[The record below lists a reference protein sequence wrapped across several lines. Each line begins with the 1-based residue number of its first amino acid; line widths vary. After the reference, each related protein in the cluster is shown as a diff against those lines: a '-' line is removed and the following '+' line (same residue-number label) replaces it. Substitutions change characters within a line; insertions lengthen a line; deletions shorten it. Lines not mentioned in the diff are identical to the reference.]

1 MKSKVNSAFS
11 EKLPKTNR
19 LLKWKNFHFKGKI
32 FKKSAIKVSYKNN
45 CLGHPRLGIVVS
57 KRISKSAVIRNK
69 IKRILRE
76 SFRTSMIRNENL
88 DIVLIVTRPFDK
100 LNSSFCEQLKN
111 AFLSVEKEILWGQ
124 TKREA

>member
-1 MKSKVNSAFS
+1 MKNKVNSAFS
-11 EKLPKTNR
+11 EKLPKSNR
-19 LLKWKNFHFKGKI
+19 ILKWKNFRLKGKVL
-32 FKKSAIKVSYKNN
+32 KESALKVSYKNN
-45 CLGHPRLGIVVS
+45 CLSHSRLGIVVS

-124 TKREA
+124 TKREV